1 MREDKANLAQLQSHT
16 YPIVGAFYRPPASAI
31 LGVLP
36 VGTKLTLKAE
46 PTNEVDPNAIAV
58 YIETSEIKTIVAN
71 EAAEKLLASEALNS
85 GISLDDILS
94 NASSYHLGYIPRAI
108 AAKIKLNSDTPAK
121 FTTSLDGRASVI
133 FNLS

>member
-1 MREDKANLAQLQSHT
+1 MSNVQLQSHT

-31 LGVLP
+31 LSVLP
-36 VGTKLTLKAE
+36 VGTKLTLRAE
-46 PTNEVDPNAIAV
+46 PTNEYDPNAIAV

-85 GISLDDILS
+85 GILLDEILS
-94 NASSYHLGYIPRAI
+94 QPEHHLGYIPKAL

>member
-1 MREDKANLAQLQSHT
+1 MKEDKAKLTQLQSHT

-31 LGVLP
+31 LGVLHI
-36 VGTKLTLKAE
+36 GTKLTLRAE
-46 PTNEVDPNAIAV
+46 PTNEYDPNAIAV
-58 YIETSEIKTIVAN
+58 YIETSEIKNIVAN

-121 FTTSLDGRASVI
+121 FTTSLDGRPSVI
-133 FNLS
+133 FSL